1 MNRTLLSLLVVV
13 CMPSLAAAAPRK
25 PVTRNLVKVAV
36 DKILTVKLAATQPE
50 GDVSRR
56 VEVTM
61 AGTAD
66 RCADPAAEV
75 LAFPEGEF
83 EGFDYESYWVGSS
96 SVCGGPTPVDIV
108 HSLSLKVGKTYKYMF
123 IGPGKFNQRVS
134 FRVDKGSVGSLVIK
148 KALAR

>member
-1 MNRTLLSLLVVV
+1 MRMFLSLLVLLSL
-13 CMPSLAAAAPRK
+13 PSLAAAAPRK

-36 DKILTVKLAATQPE
+36 DKILTVKLAATQPA
-50 GDVSRR
+50 GDAART

-83 EGFDYESYWVGSS
+83 EGFGYVGYWVGSTS
-96 SVCGGPTPVDIV
+96 ACGGPSPVDIV
-108 HSLSLKVGKTYKYMF
+108 HSLSLSVGKTYKYMF

-134 FRVDKGSVGSLVIK
+134 FRVDKGSIGSLVIK

>member
-1 MNRTLLSLLVVV
+1 MNRTFLSLFLLV
-13 CMPSLAAAAPRK
+13 CMPSLAVAAPRK

-36 DKILTVKLAATQPE
+36 DKILTVKLAATQPA
-50 GDVSRR
+50 GDALRA

-66 RCADPAAEV
+66 RCADPKAEV

-83 EGFDYESYWVGSS
+83 EGFGYVGYWVGSAS
-96 SVCGGPTPVDIV
+96 TCGAPGPVDIV

-134 FRVDKGSVGSLVIK
+134 FRVDKGSVGSLVVK